1 MDQVL
6 ALRVFVRIAET
17 GGFGKTADLLNVP
30 KATVSK
36 VIQELESHLRVK
48 LFQRSTRK
56 VVVTEEG
63 RIYYHHAVRLLGD
76 LDEMDNGFANSRG
89 KPRGRVRVDIGSSLA
104 NLILLP
110 LLPSFRKQYPDI
122 QLDVGVSDR
131 PVNLIGEG
139 VDCVIRGGDLPDTSL
154 IGRRIADLEWG
165 TYAARSYVEARG
177 VPSHPNDL
185 LINHDLVGY
194 FLSSTGRRLDLE
206 FHRGDETILV
216 NLKNAKGVV
225 VNDSMA
231 HLTSLVSGLGVGQTF
246 AVTAA
251 SSQKSGDLVEV
262 LTDWK
267 RPIHPIHIV
276 FAEAKYN
283 SARMRAFVDWVVKI
297 FKDYDS
303 SSRATS
309 LLDSC
314 GHNQT

>member
-17 GGFGKTADLLNVP
+17 GGFGKAADLLNVP

-48 LFQRSTRK
+48 LLQRSTRK

-63 RIYYHHAVRLLGD
+63 QIYYHHAIKLLSD

-110 LLPSFRKQYPDI
+110 VLPSFRKQYPDI

-139 VDCVIRGGDLPDTSL
+139 IDCVIRGGDLSDTSL
-154 IGRRIADLEWG
+154 IARRIADLEWG
-165 TYAARSYVEARG
+165 TYAARGYVKAHG
-177 VPSHPNDL
+177 MPAHPNDL
-185 LINHDLVGY
+185 LGGHELVGY

-206 FHRGDETILV
+206 FHRGDDTV
-216 NLKNAKGVV
+216 MVDLKSAKGVF

-246 AVTAA
+246 AATAA
-251 SSQKSGDLVEV
+251 ASLASGDLVEV
-262 LTDWK
+262 LSDWK
-267 RPIHPIHIV
+267 RPVHPIHIV

-283 SARMRAFVDWVVKI
+283 SARLRAFVDWVVKI

-303 SSRATS
+303 RTR
-309 LLDSC
+309 
-314 GHNQT
+314 G